1 VGNCLQV
8 QQKVK
13 LRKRKCKRGEEKRK
27 KRNWLEKREEEKKK
41 KKEKRKKEE
50 EKKKKEEKKKEEEG
64 RFATNNLDIF
74 NQVNYY
80 IKILYSRATLKNMQ
94 RTLILLPRLTNELNV
109 LMHLK
114 DLPETHMMTVNSRIL
129 LPG

>member
-13 LRKRKCKRGEEKRK
+13 LRKRKFKRREEKRK
-27 KRNWLEKREEEKKK
+27 KRNGLEKREEEKKK
-41 KKEKRKKEE
+41 KKEERKK
-50 EKKKKEEKKKEEEG
+50 KEEG
-64 RFATNNLDIF
+64 RFATHDLDIF

-80 IKILYSRATLKNMQ
+80 TKILYFRATLKSMQ
-94 RTLILLPRLTNELNV
+94 RTTLIHLPRLTNELNV